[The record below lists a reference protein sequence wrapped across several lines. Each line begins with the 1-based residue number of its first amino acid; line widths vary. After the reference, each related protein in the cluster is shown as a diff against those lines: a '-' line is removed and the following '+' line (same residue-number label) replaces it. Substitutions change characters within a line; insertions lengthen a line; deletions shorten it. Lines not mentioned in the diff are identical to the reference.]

1 MAGEFGN
8 VGERLVYHDR
18 IKNIQNAVAT
28 FKDYD
33 LYTALETLLIGFGEN
48 NRKLIFGNRS
58 RVPKGAFDYSN
69 AYAFGG
75 R

>member
-1 MAGEFGN
+1 M
-8 VGERLVYHDR
+8 VGERLVYQDR

-33 LYTALETLLIGFGEN
+33 LYTALAALWIGFGEN
-48 NRKLIFGNRS
+48 NRKLIFAEKA
-58 RVPKGAFDYSN
+58 RVPKGSFDYSN
-69 AYAFGG
+69 AYSFGG